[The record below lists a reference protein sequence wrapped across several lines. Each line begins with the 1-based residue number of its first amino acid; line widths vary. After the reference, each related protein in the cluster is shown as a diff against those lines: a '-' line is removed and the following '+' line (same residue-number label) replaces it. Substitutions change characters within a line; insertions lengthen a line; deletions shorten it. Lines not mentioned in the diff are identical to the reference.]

1 MPVSKL
7 NGSAL
12 FLPSKTKQTKEA
24 DDAGAANSNE
34 SGEAL
39 KTVIPEI
46 KTSEISTMSDSS
58 TTSRMTQQIVSKA
71 VIETATTTVIEPL
84 QTTATAGDDQVEQQ
98 NAETTEG
105 VVPQREQQF
114 PSENARIDEEQKV
127 LQISQSPRDLVTENQ
142 TIGDQN
148 SDTTTIPTSQNGV
161 DDDAH
166 KASDVK
172 ESSVIKIY
180 KSLILSK
187 YNS

>member
-12 FLPSKTKQTKEA
+12 FLPSKRKQTKEA
-24 DDAGAANSNE
+24 DDVGAVNSNE

-58 TTSRMTQQIVSKA
+58 TTSRMTQQSVSKA
-71 VIETATTTVIEPL
+71 AIETATTTTVIEPL

-142 TIGDQN
+142 TIGDQK
-148 SDTTTIPTSQNGV
+148 SDTTTIPTSQNGI

-180 KSLILSK
+180 KSLIGIIK
-187 YNS
+187 I